1 MGHVLRILRFFCRLN
16 KSTIAPYKSSL
27 PELLLT
33 GQTSEFVFFQKSRK
47 KKFSCFSSLESSHV
61 VVLMT
66 VVKTVRLVNESVQ
79 FGESSSRSDVV
90 GQALIRPVTRSVG
103 QLNV

>member
-1 MGHVLRILRFFCRLN
+1 M
-16 KSTIAPYKSSL
+16 
-27 PELLLT
+27 
-33 GQTSEFVFFQKSRK
+33 
-47 KKFSCFSSLESSHV
+47 
-61 VVLMT
+61 VLMT